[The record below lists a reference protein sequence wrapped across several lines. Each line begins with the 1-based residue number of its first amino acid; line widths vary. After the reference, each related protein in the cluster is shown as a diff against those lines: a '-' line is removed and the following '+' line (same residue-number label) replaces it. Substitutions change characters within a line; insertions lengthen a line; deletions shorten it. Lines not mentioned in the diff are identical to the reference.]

1 MTNAINKAEVEKAL
15 MNAIQP
21 GMNTVR
27 EVDKVMA
34 RIHKGEFDLDSA
46 EGQVGTT
53 SDLDGLEPTEASSD
67 ATLITDAMERWVR
80 AMYPGHVIRD
90 WAAGVDLVLIDDDEP
105 SPDQV
110 GMPSR
115 TVYITNPFG
124 GLAAELGILQIA
136 AGALKEHALRVTM
149 SDQ

>member
-1 MTNAINKAEVEKAL
+1 MTNAIDKDKAF
-15 MNAIQP
+15 NAMLEAAEP
-21 GMNTVR
+21 GKNTLR
-27 EVDKVMA
+27 EFDSVMA
-34 RIHKGEFDLDSA
+34 RIRKGEFDLPEA
-46 EGQVGTT
+46 QVGST